1 MEGNNHYNY
10 YALQFIPDNKDI
22 YGSSGKWNGRNT
34 WKDWHLIPSSRPV
47 INPPT
52 IKSNYIDIPGGNG
65 TIDASSILTEYPVYN
80 DREGQIEYY
89 VIRDGYDNYESSAD
103 LKNTR
108 DYSIQKYSN
117 WNDVYSTVMNYLGGK
132 KFKVIL
138 EEDPG
143 YFYRGRVNVNQWKSE
158 KDWSKITL
166 DYHLEPFKYE
176 VASSTDRWKWN
187 PFSFVDGIITP
198 ESNGSSIYY
207 NLTLNSSNRESIVVE
222 NYNSGNAIYGVK
234 VPIIPGTMPFS
245 PEFSLQCLTPITSG
259 QNIWMNILQIR
270 KYSGDRKIF
279 LGHDN
284 HTKFYSDTGIV
295 TKRIY
300 DMTFYE
306 KDYEEFIFFEI
317 PPNYTYRVTVKFRRG
332 WL

>member
-10 YALQFIPDNKDI
+10 YALQFIPDDKDI
-22 YGSSGKWNGRNT
+22 FTQSKLQENPPKLQWNGVNT
-34 WKDWHLIPSSRPV
+34 WKQWHLIPSTRPV

-52 IKSNYIDIPGGNG
+52 IKSNYIDITGGNG

-89 VIRDGYDNYESSAD
+89 VTRNYDGYSSW
-103 LKNTR
+103 K
-108 DYSIQKYSN
+108 K
-117 WNDVYSTVMNYLGGK
+117 VYHDILNYLGGK
-132 KFKVIL
+132 VFKVIL

-143 YFYRGRVNVNQWKSE
+143 FYYRGRVNVNQWKSE

-176 VASSTDRWKWN
+176 VASSTDRWLWD
-187 PFSFVDGIITP
+187 PFSFVDGVITP

-207 NLTLNSSNRESIVVE
+207 NLTLDSTNRESITVE

-234 VPIIPGTMPFS
+234 VPITPGTMPFS

-259 QNIWMNILQIR
+259 QHTWMHILQIR
-270 KYSGDRKIF
+270 KYSGGRHIF
-279 LGHDN
+279 LGHTND
-284 HTKFYSDTGIV
+284 TAFYHDTGTI

-300 DMTFYE
+300 DMTFYD

>member
-1 MEGNNHYNY
+1 MKGDNNYNY
-10 YALQFIPDNKDI
+10 YALQFIPDDKDI
-22 YGSSGKWNGRNT
+22 FTQSKLQENPPKLQWNGVNT
-34 WKDWHLIPSSRPV
+34 WKQWHLIPSTRPV

-89 VIRDGYDNYESSAD
+89 VTRNYD
-103 LKNTR
+103 
-108 DYSIQKYSN
+108 DYSSWKK
-117 WNDVYSTVMNYLGGK
+117 VYHDILNYLGGK
-132 KFKVIL
+132 VFKVIL

-143 YFYRGRVNVNQWKSE
+143 FYYRGRVNVNQWKSE

-176 VASSTDRWKWN
+176 VASSTDRWLWD
-187 PFSFVDGIITP
+187 PFSFVDGVITP

-207 NLTLNSSNRESIVVE
+207 NLTLDSTNRESIVVE

-259 QNIWMNILQIR
+259 QHTWMHILQIR
-270 KYSGDRKIF
+270 KYSGNRHIF
-279 LGHDN
+279 LGHTND
-284 HTKFYSDTGIV
+284 TAFYHDTGTI

>member
-10 YALQFIPDNKDI
+10 YALQFIPDDKDI
-22 YGSSGKWNGRNT
+22 FTQSKLQENPPKLQWNGVNT
-34 WKDWHLIPSSRPV
+34 WKQWHLIPSTRPV

-89 VIRDGYDNYESSAD
+89 VTRNYD
-103 LKNTR
+103 
-108 DYSIQKYSN
+108 DYSSWKK
-117 WNDVYSTVMNYLGGK
+117 VYHDILNYLGGK
-132 KFKVIL
+132 VFKVIL

-143 YFYRGRVNVNQWKSE
+143 FYYRGRVNVNQWKSE

-176 VASSTDRWKWN
+176 VASSTDRWLWD
-187 PFSFVDGIITP
+187 PFSFVDGVITP
-198 ESNGSSIYY
+198 ETGGHSAYY
-207 NLTLNSSNRESIVVE
+207 NLVLNSSNREGIKIE
-222 NYNSGNAIYGVK
+222 NYNTDHEYTWGVK
-234 VPIIPGTMPFS
+234 VPIVPGTMPFS
-245 PEFSLQCLTPITSG
+245 PEFSLQCLTPVNSQGT
-259 QNIWMNILQIR
+259 WMHILQIR
-270 KYSGDRKIF
+270 KYSNNRLIW
-279 LGHDN
+279 LGHN
-284 HTKFYSDTGIV
+284 NETNFYPNTGTI

-317 PPNYTYRVTVKFRRG
+317 PSNYTYRVTVKFRRG